1 MYYLDGTGLG
11 QYTPWRQRV
20 GVTPKPPQL
29 LRFLSLDDFG
39 IDKWALTPDHVSKIK
54 NILVPTVEASWKTM
68 QAIDLIRLVG
78 HTDNSGEDKHNLGLG
93 DRRAGA
99 VANELLKFFPL
110 NGKVKVVIDE
120 SQGERQPTAD
130 NRTAEGRKRNRRV
143 EVFIVANTRSIPE
156 PPPPPPPCLR
166 PPCIELPPEPI
177 IKVDPGPWW
186 VDIPSAPPGKSV
198 RDWLIEVCSPA
209 FGKACP
215 GMVDQVL
222 KGACWVLEQIIS
234 GAGATLSQKQKEELR
249 QRCRDAAAGKSLR

>member
-20 GVTPKPPQL
+20 GLTPKPQQL

-39 IDKWALTPDHVSKIK
+39 VDKWALTPDHLSKIK

-78 HTDNSGEDKHNLGLG
+78 HTDNSGEDKHNLNLG
-93 DRRAGA
+93 DRRAGS
-99 VANELLKFFPL
+99 VATELLKFFPL
-110 NGKVKVVIDE
+110 GGKVRIAIDE

-130 NRTAEGRKRNRRV
+130 NRTSEGRKRNRRV
-143 EVFIVANTRSIPE
+143 EVFIMANTRAIPE
-156 PPPPPPPCLR
+156 PPKKPVCLTGK
-166 PPCIELPPEPI
+166 CVPEPTDSV

-186 VDIPSAPPGKSV
+186 IDIPSAPPGKSV
-198 RDWLIEVCSPA
+198 RQWLIEVCSVGFPE
-209 FGKACP
+209 KACP
-215 GMVDQVL
+215 FMVDQVL
-222 KGACWVLEQIIS
+222 KGACYVLEQIIAK
-234 GAGATLSQKQKEELR
+234 AGATLTEKQREDLR